1 MLQLNTVSHFSSAKK
16 QFVCLPRAPK
26 KGRLIYGM
34 YHMPCFVWLEL
45 LVPLVAA
52 TQKHYER
59 QMLEAGTKQ
68 SKQAERAVRAA
79 LCLFCFVPATSTLV
93 LLKS

>member
-1 MLQLNTVSHFSSAKK
+1 
-16 QFVCLPRAPK
+16 
-26 KGRLIYGM
+26 M

-68 SKQAERAVRAA
+68 SKQAQRAVRAA
-79 LCLFCFVPATSTLV
+79 
-93 LLKS
+93 